1 MDDELMH
8 YGIRGMKWGIRRY
21 QNKDG
26 TLTPAGKKRE
36 SRLEKA
42 ARKQREDADE
52 LYKAGYKQEAKAV
65 RAVARKTAMKA
76 ERQNIKKNRKL
87 ASKNRSLMSDAELDR
102 RIKRLEKEKRLR
114 ELTESEVSPGRSYTK
129 KALDRYGNQ
138 VVAAAVG
145 AAAGVAVKSVVKP
158 AVKKALKVE

>member
-1 MDDELMH
+1 MDEELYH
-8 YGIRGMKWGIRRY
+8 YGIKGMKWGVRRY

-26 TLTPAGKKRE
+26 SLTPAGKKRE
-36 SRLEKA
+36 SRLERA

-65 RAVARKTAMKA
+65 RDVARKTAMKA
-76 ERQNIKKNRKL
+76 ERQNIKKSRKA

-114 ELTESEVSPGRSYTK
+114 ELTESEVSSGKSYAK
-129 KALDRYGNQ
+129 KAMDRYGNQ
-138 VVAAAVG
+138 VAAAVV
-145 AAAGVAVKSVVKP
+145 AGTTAVTVKEVVKP
-158 AVKKALKVE
+158 AVKRALGG